1 MRGIVGRGI
10 HLQAAGGGF
19 QSGTVGG
26 DADPRNAD
34 GVSMGVWGGR
44 Y

>member
-1 MRGIVGRGI
+1 MRGIVGREI
-10 HLQAAGGGF
+10 KLQEADGDF

-26 DADPRNAD
+26 DAHPRNAD
-34 GVSMGVWGGR
+34 GVSTGMWGGR